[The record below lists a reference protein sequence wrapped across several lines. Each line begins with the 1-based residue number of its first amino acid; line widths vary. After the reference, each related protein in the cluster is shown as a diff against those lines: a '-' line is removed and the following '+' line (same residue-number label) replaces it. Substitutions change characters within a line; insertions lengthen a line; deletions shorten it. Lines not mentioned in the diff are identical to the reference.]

1 VSFIFVLKSLGK
13 KKKKGTWKNGKKGSR
28 APNPLSEITPPQM
41 SARSRSANRSDKK
54 TEATNPLANGWS
66 AGNGMPRWP
75 PGQNAAWAAGASWGA
90 SNPPPPIQAQ
100 ASGGGR
106 GDYEKGHEPP
116 EDNFASGSESKISSG
131 SGGDATGIAGARLFL
146 ETERLPILVK
156 AFEAFTDA
164 APAQQPRAVAFSPSG
179 INITVGLAAEGRVHA
194 LDFPEFFWAHYRC
207 EAPGFRAVLDLGALL
222 GALTKVMVTHKG
234 RCVRIMDQADNTL
247 LVEGIQDDAK
257 VARYVLTPLDADGA
271 PGSAR
276 VLERAYYRYPMML
289 MINAGWIS
297 YLLKGIQQQQA
308 RDVEL
313 EFDSSTRRLLFHYTV
328 DGAPISEGDQV
339 PLCHVLQNPFLP
351 ARLRP
356 IAPSA
361 TEKATV
367 EDQRVVC
374 VREGDVA
381 CPAGTTA
388 EAATRLS
395 EKEGRALMAALTGF
409 KYRERFRTRSLWLP
423 VKRPK
428 LSAYVN
434 LFLAPGE
441 PLLMQS
447 ILDVDSADARRSAT
461 YSSWLRPFRREENP
475 QLGLGNGGSAAV
487 LDQMVRLAP
496 RIRGPTETLRAAS
509 AALQESAN
517 LRDQRPG
524 AEAEMP
530 RIGMKDEIQD
540 PLADTKQVGWNNSHV
555 ETALKDALSSGPGLS
570 SWPAAETSELPF
582 PDGEPAGP
590 TTEEHVPLPLPS
602 PPLLFSLVNE
612 TAASTDED
620 EDEDETDV
628 DMSAE
633 EEESA
638 EPIYVVKPKSK
649 SKAKTK
655 LTAESKAKTKPPAS
669 ESKAKTK
676 PPASE
681 SKAKTKPPAES
692 KAKTKPPAESKAKT
706 KPSAESKAKT
716 KPSAESKAKSVSG
729 SKSKSKSKP
738 PVSGGKA
745 TPKAPVSDLESN
757 AKAKKRPLTSKPTNP
772 KASKQSRT

>member
-1 VSFIFVLKSLGK
+1 
-13 KKKKGTWKNGKKGSR
+13 
-28 APNPLSEITPPQM
+28 M
-41 SARSRSANRSDKK
+41 SARVRPNKGNDAAD
-54 TEATNPLANGWS
+54 PLTNGWS

-90 SNPPPPIQAQ
+90 SNPPPPIQPGT
-100 ASGGGR
+100 SGR

-116 EDNFASGSESKISSG
+116 EDTFESKSG
-131 SGGDATGIAGARLFL
+131 IGGEASGIAGARLFL

-164 APAQQPRAVAFSPSG
+164 APAQQPRAVAFSPTG

-313 EFDSSTRRLLFHYTV
+313 EFDASTRRLLFHYTV

-356 IAPSA
+356 TAPSPSPIDA
-361 TEKATV
+361 KSGKV
-367 EDQRVVC
+367 EDQRIVS
-374 VREGDVA
+374 VREGDIA

-388 EAATRLS
+388 EATTRLS
-395 EKEGRALMAALTGF
+395 EKEGKALIAALNGF
-409 KYRERFRTRSLWLP
+409 KFRERFRTRNLWLP

-428 LSAYVN
+428 LSAYIN

-447 ILDVDSADARRSAT
+447 ILDVDSADARRAAT
-461 YSSWLRPFRREENP
+461 YSSWLRPFHREENP

-517 LRDQRPG
+517 LRDQG
-524 AEAEMP
+524 AKTEADMP
-530 RIGMKDEIQD
+530 RIEDIQD
-540 PLADTKQVGWNNSHV
+540 ADMKQSDGNNRQL
-555 ETALKDALSSGPGLS
+555 EAALKDALSSGPGLS
-570 SWPAAETSELPF
+570 SWPAAETSEIPF
-582 PDGEPAGP
+582 PGGDVTEPASQKTG
-590 TTEEHVPLPLPS
+590 EEAPLPLPS
-602 PPLLFSLVNE
+602 SPPTHLLFSRANE
-612 TAASTDED
+612 MGASTDED
-620 EDEDETDV
+620 EEEQETEDDAL
-628 DMSAE
+628 AE
-633 EEESA
+633 EESTG
-638 EPIYVVKPKSK
+638 PIYVVQPKYK
-649 SKAKTK
+649 
-655 LTAESKAKTKPPAS
+655 SKAKTKPPVT
-669 ESKAKTK
+669 ESK
-676 PPASE
+676 
-681 SKAKTKPPAES
+681 SKAPALKS
-692 KAKTKPPAESKAKT
+692 KAPVSKSKAPVSKS
-706 KPSAESKAKT
+706 KPSEA
-716 KPSAESKAKSVSG
+716 
-729 SKSKSKSKP
+729 KSKSKP
-738 PVSGGKA
+738 KTKQPISESKPSESKSKTTVSGGKA
-745 TPKAPVSDLESN
+745 KPKPESN
-757 AKAKKRPLTSKPTNP
+757 GKVPAKTKKRPLTSQATNP